1 MIKAL
6 DLTNQ
11 IGWDSKTPSEQ
22 RVAIKAAYDFVHNLY
37 PNAGIKNIIALHAPK
52 SLLEDCGYKGVGG
65 FYDCNNRVIVVSD
78 TVSAT
83 EQNEFDIHAEY
94 TLDEVLC
101 HEMIHYGANFDKPLA
116 NRHLEEEI
124 AYGKT
129 AGYLRSKGRDD
140 NFIIEKNMMPY
151 LMSVVDRPTVLQRVI
166 SKECITFDDMNKM
179 TQEQQDAVV
188 NRLRPKL
195 AKEMIVMAK
204 EIGQRIISFYYPQT
218 EPETKITHQF
228 ASKRKL
234 ILDDDE

>member
-1 MIKAL
+1 
-6 DLTNQ
+6 
-11 IGWDSKTPSEQ
+11 
-22 RVAIKAAYDFVHNLY
+22 
-37 PNAGIKNIIALHAPK
+37 
-52 SLLEDCGYKGVGG
+52 
-65 FYDCNNRVIVVSD
+65 
-78 TVSAT
+78 
-83 EQNEFDIHAEY
+83 
-94 TLDEVLC
+94 
-101 HEMIHYGANFDKPLA
+101 
-116 NRHLEEEI
+116 
-124 AYGKT
+124 
-129 AGYLRSKGRDD
+129 
-140 NFIIEKNMMPY
+140 
-151 LMSVVDRPTVLQRVI
+151 MSVVDRPTVLQRVI